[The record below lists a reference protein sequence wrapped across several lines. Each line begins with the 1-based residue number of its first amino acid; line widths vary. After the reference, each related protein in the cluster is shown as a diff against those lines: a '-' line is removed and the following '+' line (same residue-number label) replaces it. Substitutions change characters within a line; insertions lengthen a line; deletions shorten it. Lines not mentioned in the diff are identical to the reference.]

1 MAEIRLESLA
11 HSYTAHPAS
20 DADYAIRRMNHVWE
34 DGGAFALLGPS
45 GCGKS
50 TMLNIISGLLTP
62 SEGAVKFNGQTVNE
76 LAPQERNIAQVFQF
90 PVIYDTMTVFDNL
103 AFPLRN
109 MKTPAAKIRSKVQ
122 EIAEILE
129 LTPVLDKKARNLN
142 ADEKQKVSMGRGLV
156 RDDVSA
162 ILFDEPLTVIDPHLK
177 WKLRR
182 KLKQIH
188 EQFNITMVYV
198 THDQLEAATFADKI
212 AVMYDGAIVQFGTPR
227 ELFEQPNHT
236 FVGYFIGSPGMNLLP
251 VTRSKE
257 PTEVAFNGLPIALS
271 ASQQLALSHT
281 QSENIKV
288 GIRPEFVQLRDT
300 QKEAGFAVTVTHT
313 EDLGTYKIVTVMLA
327 DTPVKIRLAEGSP
340 VPAHQG
346 WINFPSRWLKL
357 YIDEYLVGEDSENG
371 GKDELGGGDNAA

>member
-11 HSYTAHPAS
+11 HSYSAHPAS

-62 SEGAVKFNGQTVNE
+62 SEGAVKFNGQTMNGLE
-76 LAPQERNIAQVFQF
+76 PQDRNIAQVFQF

-251 VTRSKE
+251 VKRAPDSADITFK
-257 PTEVAFNGLPIALS
+257 GLPIALT

-288 GIRPEFVQLRDT
+288 GIRPEFVHLRDT
-300 QKEAGFAVTVTHT
+300 QKEASFAVTVTHT
-313 EDLGTYKIVTVMLA
+313 EDLGTYKIVTVMLD
-327 DTPVKIRLAEGSP
+327 DTPIKIRLAEGSP
-340 VPAHQG
+340 VPVRHG

-357 YIDEYLVGEDSENG
+357 YIDEYLVGEDSDNG
-371 GKDELGGGDNAA
+371 DGDPQGGSDNAA